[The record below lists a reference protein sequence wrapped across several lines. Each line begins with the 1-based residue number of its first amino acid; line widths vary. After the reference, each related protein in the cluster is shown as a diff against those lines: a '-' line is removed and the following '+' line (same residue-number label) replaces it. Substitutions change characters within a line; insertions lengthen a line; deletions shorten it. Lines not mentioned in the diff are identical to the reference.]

1 MEYKGFKYTVV
12 QTANPTGWK
21 WTVWLDEGR
30 SKMGNAF
37 SRASAITFAQH
48 AIEKI
53 IKKRVRCPT
62 SPMHVPGGGGVTPP
76 SQNQKARLDHYTAD
90 PDVPFQELLARG
102 ACRRH

>member
-21 WTVWLDEGR
+21 WTVWLDERR

-53 IKKRVRCPT
+53 IKKSGRT
-62 SPMHVPGGGGVTPP
+62 GSML
-76 SQNQKARLDHYTAD
+76 NNANARSRA
-90 PDVPFQELLARG
+90 G
-102 ACRRH
+102 

>member
-21 WTVWLDEGR
+21 WTVWLDERRTKIGT
-30 SKMGNAF
+30 AF

-53 IKKRVRCPT
+53 IKR
-62 SPMHVPGGGGVTPP
+62 SGGTD
-76 SQNQKARLDHYTAD
+76 SMLNSNARSRA
-90 PDVPFQELLARG
+90 G
-102 ACRRH
+102 

>member
-21 WTVWLDEGR
+21 WTVWLDERR

-53 IKKRVRCPT
+53 IKKSTQTGSMPNISNARA
-62 SPMHVPGGGGVTPP
+62 GGGNASLPKP
-76 SQNQKARLDHYTAD
+76 KSPA
-90 PDVPFQELLARG
+90 
-102 ACRRH
+102 